1 MLITALILG
10 IQEPELHHFA
20 GAQDVAKA
28 PGRLRNSEAV
38 HHHLYDK
45 GRLRSRPE
53 FGLGVLGL
61 GFGAVPAAQGEV
73 K

>member
-1 MLITALILG
+1 MRRKDPAVRV
-10 IQEPELHHFA
+10 
-20 GAQDVAKA
+20 GAQSV
-28 PGRLRNSEAV
+28 N
-38 HHHLYDK
+38 K